1 MTLSESEFTEQEYP
15 GIDETVDT
23 DDAPILVETGVDE
36 PAVEESAARRWG
48 WLEAAFLTVMV
59 IALGLRLFE
68 LSGRAMH
75 YDEAI
80 HLHYG
85 WKLANSA
92 GAFLGWPWIF
102 GTDYFHSAWM
112 HGPFQ
117 IEMTAL
123 IFTIFGDTDFTSRL
137 GYALFGTALVG
148 LPYFLRDHIGRQGAL
163 IAAVMLALSPA
174 LLYFSRFGRNDIIMM
189 FWAVALFTLM
199 WRYLDGGRRLN
210 LYLASALL
218 ALMFATKETAYLLV
232 AIFGF
237 IVFLAAL
244 PEFLA
249 WLRREGPFPREG
261 TPVALFLLLTTI
273 TLPQWSAAIGLFQGL
288 LGLTL
293 ANPDPLTGNN
303 VANVGGADG
312 MTGAPAWQGAALV
325 LPVFSAP
332 WVMHVAAAV
341 LAAAV
346 LLWLLSRGPLSPER
360 VAGIVG
366 APVVFAF
373 AVVWLLFRPYSSVE
387 PASGV
392 LQAADWMIS
401 MAALV
406 VATVFLFWS
415 RLSLYKGLLLAIV
428 PALVAVLYSLL
439 FTPVLNVQGIV
450 DGVLPSS
457 MSIGTVGQGI
467 PANYVVAVL
476 MVAGTFAISGAV
488 GVWWLGRGWLICA
501 GIFYLIWSALYTT
514 LFTNFAGLF
523 TGIWQGM
530 GYWVAQQDVAR
541 GNQPW
546 YYYFVGLS
554 VYELLPFLFG
564 IAAIIYYFRR
574 RDVLGLALAL
584 WAMLSLAAYTVATE
598 KMPWLLVNI
607 TTPFILLSAKY
618 LGELYSRTNWRT
630 ILERGGGVMA
640 ASLLGLVPLV
650 VVSAVYLFLQ
660 FIDPAKAFGLEHWLL
675 LVTTVAAAFVASFIF
690 RLSGSRVAA
699 PVAGLGLAVLLLAF
713 GTWGSLRAAYTY
725 DDSNVEVMVYAQGSA
740 EVKETYNNLETNV
753 YPLSEGQEA
762 IKADYDVWY
771 PLQWYVRNHV
781 GDGRFAFHCFEAKE
795 GDNSG
800 CIVLNGSLQED
811 GSYTFGNPAGLLVKD
826 GHVGSDNDVLQQYR
840 KEGPFKELLWF
851 PETYRRPD
859 ENRQEEA
866 MHTQLA
872 KDFGFFRDSVASRES
887 WADVMDYV
895 IFRKVDAPWYSSQ
908 FYAYLP

>member
-1 MTLSESEFTEQEYP
+1 MTTSNPE
-15 GIDETVDT
+15 
-23 DDAPILVETGVDE
+23 ILELE
-36 PAVEESAARRWG
+36 NAAVEETADAAALPDATSSEETTALKAFWRRWG
-48 WLEAAFLTVMV
+48 WLECAFLTVMV

-102 GTDYFHSAWM
+102 GTDYVHSAWM

-148 LPYFLRDHIGRQGAL
+148 LPYFLRDHIGRHGAL

-199 WRYLDGGRRLN
+199 WRYLHGGRRLN

-218 ALMFATKETAYLLV
+218 ALMFASKETAYLLAAV
-232 AIFGF
+232 FGF
-237 IVFLAAL
+237 IFFLAAL

-249 WLRREGPFPREG
+249 WIRRRAELPREG
-261 TPVALFLLLTTI
+261 TPVALFLLLITI
-273 TLPQWSAAIGLFQGL
+273 TLPQWSAAIALFQGL

-303 VANVGGADG
+303 VANVGGAAG
-312 MTGAPAWQGAALV
+312 MTGAPAWQGSALL
-325 LPVFSAP
+325 LPVFDAP
-332 WVMHVAAAV
+332 WMMHAAVAV
-341 LAAAV
+341 LALAV
-346 LLWLLSRGPLSPER
+346 LLWLLSRGPLTPAR
-360 VAGIVG
+360 AVG
-366 APVVFAF
+366 FIGGPAMAAF
-373 AVVWLLFRPYSSVE
+373 SFVWILFRPYSSVD
-387 PASGV
+387 PANTA
-392 LQAADWMIS
+392 LQAADWIIFL
-401 MAALV
+401 AALAIS
-406 VATVFLFWS
+406 VAFLVWS
-415 RLSLYKGLLLAIV
+415 RMSLVRGLLLFVV
-428 PALVAVLYSLL
+428 PALAAVLYSLL
-439 FTPVLNVQGIV
+439 FTSVLNPQGIV
-450 DGVLPSS
+450 DSVLPSS
-457 MSIGTVGQGI
+457 MSIGDVGQGI
-467 PANYVVAVL
+467 PTNYVVAL
-476 MVAGTFAISGAV
+476 IMVAGTFAISAAV
-488 GVWWLGRGWLICA
+488 GIWWLGRAWLICA

-514 LFTNFAGLF
+514 MFTNFAGLF

-564 IAAIIYYFRR
+564 IAGIVYFFRR
-574 RDVLGLALAL
+574 RDILGLALAL
-584 WAMLSLAAYTVATE
+584 WAVLSLAAYTVATE

-607 TTPFILLSAKY
+607 TTPFILLAAKY
-618 LGELYSRTNWRT
+618 LGELYALTDWRA
-630 ILERGGGVMA
+630 LLQRGGGALAVC
-640 ASLLGLVPLV
+640 LLGVVPLIA
-650 VVSAVYLFLQ
+650 VSAVYLFLQ
-660 FIDPAKAFGLEHWLL
+660 SVDPAREFVVEHWLL
-675 LVTTVAAAFVASFIF
+675 LVTTLASAFVIAFIF
-690 RLSGSRVAA
+690 RLTGPGLAG
-699 PVAGLGLAVLLLAF
+699 PVAVLGLAALLLVF
-713 GTWGSLRAAYTY
+713 GTWGAFRAAYTY
-725 DDSNVEVMVYAQGSA
+725 DDSNVEVMVYAQGSID
-740 EVKETYNNLETNV
+740 VKDTFNSLERDV
-753 YPLSEGQEA
+753 YPLSEGEEA
-762 IKADYDVWY
+762 VRADYDVWY

-781 GDGRFAFHCFEAKE
+781 GDGRFAFQCFEANPGE
-795 GDNSG
+795 GSG
-800 CIVLNGSLQED
+800 CIVLDGSLQED
-811 GSYTFGNPAGLLVKD
+811 GTFSFGNPAGLLVKA
-826 GHVGSDNDVLQQYR
+826 GHVGADSDVREHYR
-840 KEGPFKELLWF
+840 KDGPLKELLWF

-872 KDFGFFRDSVASRES
+872 KDFGFFRDSVSRRES

-895 IFRKVDAPWYSSQ
+895 IFRKLDTPWYSSE
-908 FYAYLP
+908 FYSYLP